1 MKKKKIPSVLTRA
14 QKLLHI
20 LKNHQEFNH
29 ELEKSQNKFIQSAT
43 WKNTGKEKV
52 LVSWNDKVLQQE
64 TSRIMQ
70 IFPSLPNSWEAN
82 IRDYVKTGVL
92 TPPVSSTMP
101 KVSLE
106 KIEGLFDF
114 LQRSS

>member
-1 MKKKKIPSVLTRA
+1 MKRPVVKSRSQKIYDILLNHDEFKREYQISRKRFLKTVKESV
-14 QKLLHI
+14 
-20 LKNHQEFNH
+20 H
-29 ELEKSQNKFIQSAT
+29 EDGSKHLSQ
-43 WKNTGKEKV
+43 
-52 LVSWNDKVLQQE
+52 WNDKVLQEE
-64 TSRIMQ
+64 TSRIMAL
-70 IFPSLPNSWEAN
+70 FGSLPNSWEAN